1 MNRNDDASSRP
12 RPRKTVD
19 EFLDEM
25 DAWDKIAAGIDD
37 AASFDFDSN
46 AEFPWSGRAKKSN
59 ENPDDAPASPAPPQK
74 PSRPGAYLV
83 DYDDAEK
90 IDEDYETRAKRR
102 ERSVWNRDGV
112 QRDDRRFSSDGVRR
126 NDNYRDDYYRNRDRD
141 RDRAP
146 SENGDARDGARP
158 RYYRQDERGPR
169 DGGERFER
177 RDGRRPRPNYRDYRP
192 NPNYRENGYR
202 AENQD
207 GRAND
212 GYRDGNAQDRYVND
226 GRRPYYRDG
235 NRQNGGYRDG
245 GYRENGYRDGN
256 YQNGGYR
263 RQPRRDFRNSNGD
276 YRQDYR
282 PNYRDDYRRFDDA
295 GPDSDYYSARGPRR
309 RRDYYENLEPTVGAL
324 GKRGEPLSLAEELA
338 ARRGK
343 PRYGSGAN
351 VAGTPNADAT
361 APSTDERDWTDELEN
376 ATDEERQAIVE
387 LEQMDARELVA
398 EARRQNLETI
408 DGERRRDLVVRVL
421 RARLQK
427 NGLMYGEGTLEILP
441 DEFGFLRSANS
452 RYLSCPDDIYISP
465 SQIRRFGLRDGL
477 SIFGQIRPPKERE
490 RYFALL
496 RVETINDEDPN
507 ALASKPHF
515 DELTPA
521 LPVERVAVDAPGADL
536 DLRLFNLLAPLG
548 FGGRGLLVS
557 PPRAGKTTFIQKA
570 AEAVLADRPDAFVFV
585 VLIDERPEELIDMER
600 RLRGPRCEVVGATF
614 DETAARHVQVA
625 EIALEK
631 AKRMVEYGRD
641 VVFFLDSLTRL
652 TRAWN
657 LETAAA
663 TLAPPTPGVLESSA
677 LLRAKKYFGSARN
690 VDGGGSLT
698 LVATARLDDGG
709 GSDDQ
714 ILEEFKGAGNWEVWL
729 DRSLAEKRVWPA
741 INVVKSGANW
751 ENSGD
756 DGDENAEKIAA
767 LRRRLAAMDPVEA
780 IQFLREKL
788 AETATNAEF
797 LASIDPKT
805 F

>member
-1 MNRNDDASSRP
+1 MNRNDDSSSRP

-59 ENPDDAPASPAPPQK
+59 ESANDAPLPPATPPK

-83 DYDDAEK
+83 DYDETDK
-90 IDEDYETRAKRR
+90 LDEDYETRAKRR
-102 ERSVWNRDGV
+102 EKSVWNRDGAP
-112 QRDDRRFSSDGVRR
+112 RGDRRFGAEGPRQ
-126 NDNYRDDYYRNRDRD
+126 NDNYRDGYYRDRD
-141 RDRAP
+141 RSRVP
-146 SENGDARDGARP
+146 TENGDERDGGRP

-169 DGGERFER
+169 DGDGERFDR
-177 RDGRRPRPNYRDYRP
+177 RDGRRPNPNYRDYRR
-192 NPNYRENGYR
+192 NNYRENGYR
-202 AENQD
+202 NEN
-207 GRAND
+207 
-212 GYRDGNAQDRYVND
+212 RDGNDRAGYPND

-235 NRQNGGYRDG
+235 NNQNGPYRDG
-245 GYRENGYRDGN
+245 GRRENGYRDGN
-256 YQNGGYR
+256 YQNDGYR
-263 RQPRRDFRNSNGD
+263 RQPRCDFRNPNGD

-295 GPDSDYYSARGPRR
+295 GPDADYYSPRGPRR

-338 ARRGK
+338 TRRGK
-343 PRYGSGAN
+343 PRYGSGSN
-351 VAGTPNADAT
+351 VDA
-361 APSTDERDWTDELEN
+361 SSDVERGWNDELEN
-376 ATDEERQAIVE
+376 ATEEERQEIVE

-441 DEFGFLRSANS
+441 DEFGFLRSASS

-477 SIFGQIRPPKERE
+477 TIFGQIRPPKERE

-507 ALASKPHF
+507 ALATKPRF

-521 LPVERVAVDAPGADL
+521 LPTERVDRDAPGADL

-548 FGGRGLLVS
+548 LGSRGLLVS
-557 PPRAGKTTFIQKA
+557 PSRAGKTTFIQKA
-570 AEAVLADRPDAFVFV
+570 AEAVLADNPDAFVFV

-657 LETAAA
+657 LESAAA
-663 TLAPPTPGVLESSA
+663 TLAPPTPGVLEPSA
-677 LLRAKKYFGSARN
+677 LLRAKKYFGAARN
-690 VDGGGSLT
+690 VDGDGSLT
-698 LVATARLDDGG
+698 LVATARLDETGG
-709 GSDDQ
+709 ADDQ

-741 INVVKSGANW
+741 INVAKSGATWANA
-751 ENSGD
+751 D
-756 DGDENAEKIAA
+756 DENAEKIAA
-767 LRRRLAAMDPVEA
+767 LRRRLTAMEPSEA
-780 IQFLREKL
+780 IPFLREKL

-797 LASIDPKT
+797 LASIDPET

>member
-12 RPRKTVD
+12 RSRKTVD

-59 ENPDDAPASPAPPQK
+59 ETPDDAPASAAPPQK

-83 DYDDAEK
+83 DYDEADK
-90 IDEDYETRAKRR
+90 FDEDYETRAKRR
-102 ERSVWNRDGV
+102 EKSVWNRDGV
-112 QRDDRRFSSDGVRR
+112 QRNDRRFPSDGGRR
-126 NDNYRDDYYRNRDRD
+126 YDNYRDGYY

-146 SENGDARDGARP
+146 SENNDARDGERS

-169 DGGERFER
+169 DGDGERFDR
-177 RDGRRPRPNYRDYRP
+177 RDGRRPNPNYRDYRR
-192 NPNYRENGYR
+192 NSYRENGYR
-202 AENQD
+202 NENRDAAGQ
-207 GRAND
+207 A
-212 GYRDGNAQDRYVND
+212 GYLND

-235 NRQNGGYRDG
+235 APRDA
-245 GYRENGYRDGN
+245 GYRDGN
-256 YQNGGYR
+256 YPNGGYR
-263 RQPRRDFRNSNGD
+263 RQPRRDFRNPNGD

-295 GPDSDYYSARGPRR
+295 GPDANNYSPRGPRR

-343 PRYGSGAN
+343 PRYGSGSGAN
-351 VAGTPNADAT
+351 VSPNV
-361 APSTDERDWTDELEN
+361 ERDWNDELES
-376 ATDEERQAIVE
+376 ATEDERQEIVE

-398 EARRQNLETI
+398 EARRQNLETV

-441 DEFGFLRSANS
+441 DEFGFLRSASS

-507 ALASKPHF
+507 ALASKPRF
-515 DELTPA
+515 DELPPA
-521 LPVERVAVDAPGADL
+521 LPVERVAADAPGADL

-548 FGGRGLLVS
+548 LGGRGLLVS

-570 AEAVLADRPDAFVFV
+570 AEAVLADNPDAFVFV
-585 VLIDERPEELIDMER
+585 VLIDERPEEMLDMER

-657 LETAAA
+657 VETAAA
-663 TLAPPTPGVLESSA
+663 TLAPPTPGVLDPTA

-698 LVATARLDDGG
+698 LVATARLDETGG
-709 GSDDQ
+709 PDDQ

-741 INVVKSGANW
+741 INVVKSAANW
-751 ENSGD
+751 ESSD
-756 DGDENAEKIAA
+756 DGDEKTEKIAA
-767 LRRRLAAMDPVEA
+767 LRRRLAAMEPVEA

-788 AETATNAEF
+788 AETETNAEF

>member
-37 AASFDFDSN
+37 AESFDFDSN

-59 ENPDDAPASPAPPQK
+59 ENPDDAAASSAPPQK

-83 DYDDAEK
+83 DYDETDK

-102 ERSVWNRDGV
+102 EKSVWNRDGA
-112 QRDDRRFSSDGVRR
+112 QRYDRRFGDDDARP
-126 NDNYRDDYYRNRDRD
+126 NDNFRDGYYRDRD
-141 RDRAP
+141 RYRAS
-146 SENGDARDGARP
+146 SENDDERDGGRP
-158 RYYRQDERGPR
+158 RYYRQDDRGPR
-169 DGGERFER
+169 DGDGERFDR
-177 RDGRRPRPNYRDYRP
+177 RDGRRPNPNYRDYRR
-192 NPNYRENGYR
+192 NNYRENGYR
-202 AENQD
+202 NEN
-207 GRAND
+207 
-212 GYRDGNAQDRYVND
+212 RDGNGQTAYFND

-235 NRQNGGYRDG
+235 NAQNGGGYRDG
-245 GYRENGYRDGN
+245 GRRENGCRDGN
-256 YQNGGYR
+256 YQNDGYR
-263 RQPRRDFRNSNGD
+263 RQPRRDFRNPNGD
-276 YRQDYR
+276 YRQNYR
-282 PNYRDDYRRFDDA
+282 SNYRDDYRRFDDA
-295 GPDSDYYSARGPRR
+295 GPDSDYYSPRGPRR

-343 PRYGSGAN
+343 PRYGSGSN
-351 VAGTPNADAT
+351 GAGTPNADVSAPNDDRDWNDELQNAT
-361 APSTDERDWTDELEN
+361 A
-376 ATDEERQAIVE
+376 EERQEIVE

-398 EARRQNLETI
+398 EARRQNLETV

-441 DEFGFLRSANS
+441 DEFGFLRSASS

-521 LPVERVAVDAPGADL
+521 LPTERVDRDAPGADL

-548 FGGRGLLVS
+548 LGGRGLLVS

-570 AEAVLADRPDAFVFV
+570 AEAVLADNPDAFVFV

-657 LETAAA
+657 LEVAAA
-663 TLAPPTPGVLESSA
+663 TLAPPTPGVLDPTA

-698 LVATARLDDGG
+698 LVATARLDETGG
-709 GSDDQ
+709 PDDQ

-741 INVVKSGANW
+741 INVVKSAANW
-751 ENSGD
+751 ESSD
-756 DGDENAEKIAA
+756 DGDEKTEKIAA
-767 LRRRLAAMDPVEA
+767 LRRRLAAMEPVEA

-788 AETATNAEF
+788 AETETNAEF

>member
-59 ENPDDAPASPAPPQK
+59 ENPDDAPASAAPPQK

-83 DYDDAEK
+83 DYDDADK
-90 IDEDYETRAKRR
+90 IDEDYETRVKRR
-102 ERSVWNRDGV
+102 EKSVWNRDGV
-112 QRDDRRFSSDGVRR
+112 QRNDRRFPTDGVRR
-126 NDNYRDDYYRNRDRD
+126 RDDYYRDGD
-141 RDRAP
+141 RDRA
-146 SENGDARDGARP
+146 SFENGDARDGVRP
-158 RYYRQDERGPR
+158 RYYRSDERGPR
-169 DGGERFER
+169 DGGERFDR
-177 RDGRRPRPNYRDYRP
+177 RDGRRPRQDYRDHYRRD
-192 NPNYRENGYR
+192 NYRENGYR
-202 AENQD
+202 NENRD
-207 GRAND
+207 DCAGAA
-212 GYRDGNAQDRYVND
+212 YRDGNAQDRRAND

-235 NRQNGGYRDG
+235 NRQSGNYQNG

-263 RQPRRDFRNSNGD
+263 RQPRRDFRNPNGD

-295 GPDSDYYSARGPRR
+295 GPDSDYYSPRGPRR

-343 PRYGSGAN
+343 PRYGSGPN
-351 VAGTPNADAT
+351 VAETPNDDAS
-361 APSTDERDWTDELEN
+361 ASPNDERDRYDELEN
-376 ATDEERQAIVE
+376 ATEEERQEIVE

-398 EARRQNLETI
+398 EARRQNLETV

-441 DEFGFLRSANS
+441 DEFGFLRSASS

-515 DELTPA
+515 DELPPA
-521 LPVERVAVDAPGADL
+521 LPVERVADDAPGADL
-536 DLRLFNLLAPLG
+536 DLRLFDLIAPLG
-548 FGGRGLLVS
+548 FGGRGLLVG

-570 AEAVLADRPDAFVFV
+570 AEAVLADNPDAYVFV

-657 LETAAA
+657 LEIAAA
-663 TLAPPTPGVLESSA
+663 TLAPPTPGVLDPAA
-677 LLRAKKYFGSARN
+677 LLRAKKYFGAARN

-698 LVATARLDDGG
+698 LVATARLDENGG
-709 GSDDQ
+709 ADDQ

-751 ENSGD
+751 ENSD
-756 DGDENAEKIAA
+756 DGDDENAEKIAA
-767 LRRRLAAMDPVEA
+767 LRRRLAALEPVQA

>member
-1 MNRNDDASSRP
+1 MNRNDDSSSRP

-59 ENPDDAPASPAPPQK
+59 ENPDDASASPAPPQK

-83 DYDDAEK
+83 DYDETDK
-90 IDEDYETRAKRR
+90 LDEDYETRVKRR
-102 ERSVWNRDGV
+102 EKSVWNRDGA
-112 QRDDRRFSSDGVRR
+112 QRGPRRFVADDARQ
-126 NDNYRDDYYRNRDRD
+126 NDDYRDGYYRDRD
-141 RDRAP
+141 RRRAP
-146 SENGDARDGARP
+146 SENGDVRDGERP
-158 RYYRQDERGPR
+158 RYYRQNERGPR
-169 DGGERFER
+169 DNDNDASGDGERFER
-177 RDGRRPRPNYRDYRP
+177 RSTPNYRDYRRD
-192 NPNYRENGYR
+192 NYRESGYR
-202 AENQD
+202 YENQG
-207 GRAND
+207 GRASS
-212 GYRDGNAQDRYVND
+212 GYRDGNYQPRYSND
-226 GRRPYYRDG
+226 GRRPYYRNG

-245 GYRENGYRDGN
+245 GYRENGYRDEN
-256 YQNGGYR
+256 YQNDGYR
-263 RQPRRDFRNSNGD
+263 RSPRRDFRNPNGEP
-276 YRQDYR
+276 RQDYR
-282 PNYRDDYRRFDDA
+282 PHYRDDYRRFNDA
-295 GPDSDYYSARGPRR
+295 ESGSDYYSSRGPRR

-343 PRYGSGAN
+343 PRYGSGSN
-351 VAGTPNADAT
+351 VDGTPNGDASA
-361 APSTDERDWTDELEN
+361 APNLDRDWNDELEN
-376 ATDEERQAIVE
+376 ATDEERQEIVE

-398 EARRQNLETI
+398 EARRQNLETV

-515 DELTPA
+515 DELPPA
-521 LPVERVAVDAPGADL
+521 LPVDRVAADAPDADL
-536 DLRLFNLLAPLG
+536 DLRLFNLIAPLG
-548 FGGRGLLVS
+548 FGSRGLLVS
-557 PPRAGKTTFIQKA
+557 PSRAGKTTFIQKT
-570 AEAVLADRPDAFVFV
+570 AEAVLADNPDAFVFV

-663 TLAPPTPGVLESSA
+663 TLAPPTPGVLEPSA
-677 LLRAKKYFGSARN
+677 LLRAKKYFGAARN
-690 VDGGGSLT
+690 VADGGSLT
-698 LVATARLDDGG
+698 LVATARLDENG

-741 INVVKSGANW
+741 INVVKSGATW
-751 ENSGD
+751 EDSD
-756 DGDENAEKIAA
+756 DGGEESEKIGA
-767 LRRRLAAMDPVEA
+767 LRRRLAAMEPVEA

>member
-1 MNRNDDASSRP
+1 MNRNDDSFSRP

-37 AASFDFDSN
+37 ADSFDFDSN

-59 ENPDDAPASPAPPQK
+59 EASDDAPVPPATPPK

-83 DYDDAEK
+83 DYDETDK
-90 IDEDYETRAKRR
+90 LDEDYETRAKRR
-102 ERSVWNRDGV
+102 EKSVWNRDGA
-112 QRDDRRFSSDGVRR
+112 QRGDRRFASDGPRQ
-126 NDNYRDDYYRNRDRD
+126 NDNYRDGYYRDRS
-141 RDRAP
+141 RAS
-146 SENGDARDGARP
+146 SENGDERDGSRS
-158 RYYRQDERGPR
+158 RYYRQEERGPR
-169 DGGERFER
+169 DGDGERFDR
-177 RDGRRPRPNYRDYRP
+177 RDGRRPNPNYRDYRR
-192 NPNYRENGYR
+192 NNYRENGYR
-202 AENQD
+202 NEN
-207 GRAND
+207 
-212 GYRDGNAQDRYVND
+212 RDGNGQVGSPND

-235 NRQNGGYRDG
+235 AGPNGNYRDG
-245 GYRENGYRDGN
+245 GYRENGCRDGN

-263 RQPRRDFRNSNGD
+263 RQPRRDYRNPNGD

-295 GPDSDYYSARGPRR
+295 GPDADYYSPRGPRR

-343 PRYGSGAN
+343 PRYGSGSN
-351 VAGTPNADAT
+351 VDA
-361 APSTDERDWTDELEN
+361 SSDVERGWNDEFEN
-376 ATDEERQAIVE
+376 ATEEERQEIVE

-441 DEFGFLRSANS
+441 DEFGFLRSANA

-477 SIFGQIRPPKERE
+477 TIFGQIRPPKERE

-507 ALASKPHF
+507 ALATKPRF

-521 LPVERVAVDAPGADL
+521 LPTERVAADAPGADL
-536 DLRLFNLLAPLG
+536 DLRLFNLVAPLG
-548 FGGRGLLVS
+548 LGGRGLLVS

-570 AEAVLADRPDAFVFV
+570 AEAVLADNPDAFVFV

-657 LETAAA
+657 VEAAAA
-663 TLAPPTPGVLESSA
+663 TLAPPTPGVLEPSA
-677 LLRAKKYFGSARN
+677 LLRAKKYFGSARKI
-690 VDGGGSLT
+690 DGGGSLT
-698 LVATARLDDGG
+698 LVATARLDETGG
-709 GSDDQ
+709 PDDQ

-741 INVVKSGANW
+741 INVAKSGATW
-751 ENSGD
+751 EDSSD
-756 DGDENAEKIAA
+756 DAEKIAA
-767 LRRRLAAMDPVEA
+767 LRRRLAALEPVEA

>member
-37 AASFDFDSN
+37 AESFDFDSN
-46 AEFPWSGRAKKSN
+46 AEFPWSDRAKKSN
-59 ENPDDAPASPAPPQK
+59 ENPDQASNVPEPSQK

-90 IDEDYETRAKRR
+90 IDEDYETRVKRR
-102 ERSVWNRDGV
+102 EKSVWNRDGA
-112 QRDDRRFSSDGVRR
+112 QRGDRRFAPDSASEGGA
-126 NDNYRDDYYRNRDRD
+126 YRDGYYRDRD
-141 RDRAP
+141 RYRVP
-146 SENGDARDGARP
+146 SENGDEGDGARP
-158 RYYRQDERGPR
+158 RYYRRDERDAR
-169 DGGERFER
+169 DGGERFDR
-177 RDGRRPRPNYRDYRP
+177 RDGRRPRQDYRDRYRRD
-192 NPNYRENGYR
+192 NYRENGYR
-202 AENQD
+202 NENRD
-207 GRAND
+207 DYSGA
-212 GYRDGNAQDRYVND
+212 GYRDGNEKERYSAD

-235 NRQNGGYRDG
+235 NRQNGNYRDG
-245 GYRENGYRDGN
+245 DYRENGYRDGN

-263 RQPRRDFRNSNGD
+263 RQPRRDYRNPNGD
-276 YRQDYR
+276 FRQDYR

-295 GPDSDYYSARGPRR
+295 GPDSDYYSPRGPRR

-343 PRYGSGAN
+343 PRYGSGSN
-351 VAGTPNADAT
+351 VDETPNADLARD
-361 APSTDERDWTDELEN
+361 DEFEN
-376 ATDEERQAIVE
+376 AATEEERQEIVE

-477 SIFGQIRPPKERE
+477 TIFGQIRPPKERE

-521 LPVERVAVDAPGADL
+521 LPTERVDADAPGADL

-570 AEAVLADRPDAFVFV
+570 AEAVLADNPEAFVFV
-585 VLIDERPEELIDMER
+585 VLIDERPEELLDMER

-663 TLAPPTPGVLESSA
+663 TLAPPTPGVLDPTA

-698 LVATARLDDGG
+698 LVATARLDENGG
-709 GSDDQ
+709 PDAQ

-741 INVVKSGANW
+741 LNVVKSGANW
-751 ENSGD
+751 ENSVGD
-756 DGDENAEKIAA
+756 DEKTEKIAA
-767 LRRRLAAMDPVEA
+767 LRRRLAAMESVEA

-788 AETATNAEF
+788 SETATNAEF
-797 LASIDPKT
+797 LASIDPKM

>member
-46 AEFPWSGRAKKSN
+46 AEFPWSGRAKKSD
-59 ENPDDAPASPAPPQK
+59 ENPDDATASSAPPQK

-83 DYDDAEK
+83 DYDETDK

-102 ERSVWNRDGV
+102 EKSVWNRDGA
-112 QRDDRRFSSDGVRR
+112 QRYDRRFDDAARS
-126 NDNYRDDYYRNRDRD
+126 NDNSRDGYYRDRD
-141 RDRAP
+141 RYRAS
-146 SENGDARDGARP
+146 SENDDERDGGRP
-158 RYYRQDERGPR
+158 RYYRQDDRGLR
-169 DGGERFER
+169 DGDGERFDR
-177 RDGRRPRPNYRDYRP
+177 RDGRRPNPNYRDYRR
-192 NPNYRENGYR
+192 NNYRENGYR
-202 AENQD
+202 NEN
-207 GRAND
+207 
-212 GYRDGNAQDRYVND
+212 RDGNGQTAYFND

-235 NRQNGGYRDG
+235 NAQNGGGYRDG
-245 GYRENGYRDGN
+245 GRREKGCRDGN
-256 YQNGGYR
+256 YQNDGYR
-263 RQPRRDFRNSNGD
+263 RQPRRDFRNPNGD
-276 YRQDYR
+276 YRQNYR
-282 PNYRDDYRRFDDA
+282 SNYRDDYRRFDDA
-295 GPDSDYYSARGPRR
+295 GPDSDYYSPRGPRR

-343 PRYGSGAN
+343 PRYGSGSN
-351 VAGTPNADAT
+351 GAGTPNADVSVPNDDRDWNDELQNAT
-361 APSTDERDWTDELEN
+361 A
-376 ATDEERQAIVE
+376 EERQEIVE

-398 EARRQNLETI
+398 EARRQNLETV

-441 DEFGFLRSANS
+441 DEFGFLRSASS

-521 LPVERVAVDAPGADL
+521 LPTERVDRDAPGADL

-548 FGGRGLLVS
+548 LGGRGLLVS

-570 AEAVLADRPDAFVFV
+570 AEAVLADNPDAFVFV

-657 LETAAA
+657 LEVAAA
-663 TLAPPTPGVLESSA
+663 TLAPPTPGVLDPTA

-698 LVATARLDDGG
+698 LVATARLDETGG
-709 GSDDQ
+709 PDDQ

-741 INVVKSGANW
+741 INVVKSAANW
-751 ENSGD
+751 ESSD
-756 DGDENAEKIAA
+756 DGDEKTEKIAA
-767 LRRRLAAMDPVEA
+767 LRRRLAAMEPVEA

-788 AETATNAEF
+788 AETETNAEF

>member
-1 MNRNDDASSRP
+1 MNNNDDFSSRP

-46 AEFPWSGRAKKSN
+46 AEFPWSGRAKKTN
-59 ENPDDAPASPAPPQK
+59 ETLDDASLSSAPPQK
-74 PSRPGAYLV
+74 TSRPGAYLV
-83 DYDDAEK
+83 DYDDADK
-90 IDEDYETRAKRR
+90 IDEDYETRVKRR
-102 ERSVWNRDGV
+102 ERSVWNRDGA
-112 QRDDRRFSSDGVRR
+112 QRGDRRFGADSGSASGADGARQ
-126 NDNYRDDYYRNRDRD
+126 NDDYRDGYYRDRD
-141 RDRAP
+141 RYRAP
-146 SENGDARDGARP
+146 ADNGDERDGERP
-158 RYYRQDERGPR
+158 RYYRQDERAPR
-169 DGGERFER
+169 DGGERFDR
-177 RDGRRPRPNYRDYRP
+177 RDGRRPRQDYRNNYRRDH
-192 NPNYRENGYR
+192 YRENGYR
-202 AENQD
+202 NENRD
-207 GRAND
+207 ERANS
-212 GYRDGNAQDRYVND
+212 GYRDGNTQDRYSND

-235 NRQNGGYRDG
+235 NRQNGHFRDG

-256 YQNGGYR
+256 YQNDGR
-263 RQPRRDFRNSNGD
+263 RRPPRRDFRNPNGD

-295 GPDSDYYSARGPRR
+295 GPDSDYYSSRGPRR

-343 PRYGSGAN
+343 PRYGSGSSSN
-351 VAGTPNADAT
+351 VDETSNADLAQN
-361 APSTDERDWTDELEN
+361 DEFEN
-376 ATDEERQAIVE
+376 ATEEERQEIVE

-515 DELTPA
+515 DELPPA
-521 LPVERVAVDAPGADL
+521 LPVDRVAVDAPDADL
-536 DLRLFNLLAPLG
+536 DLRLFDLVAPLG
-548 FGGRGLLVS
+548 FGSRGLLVS
-557 PPRAGKTTFIQKA
+557 PSRAGKTTFIQKA
-570 AEAVLADRPDAFVFV
+570 AEAVLADNPDAFVFV

-657 LETAAA
+657 VETAAA
-663 TLAPPTPGVLESSA
+663 TLAPPTPGVLEPSA

-698 LVATARLDDGG
+698 LVATARLDETGG
-709 GSDDQ
+709 PDDQ
-714 ILEEFKGAGNWEVWL
+714 ILEEFKGAGNWEIWL

-741 INVVKSGANW
+741 INVVKSAANW
-751 ENSGD
+751 ENW
-756 DGDENAEKIAA
+756 DEKEEDAEKIAA
-767 LRRRLAAMDPVEA
+767 LRRRLSAMEPVEA
-780 IQFLREKL
+780 VQFLREKL

-797 LASIDPKT
+797 LASIDPET

>member
-37 AASFDFDSN
+37 AELFDFDSN

-59 ENPDDAPASPAPPQK
+59 ENPDDAPAQPVSPQK

-83 DYDDAEK
+83 DYNDGDK
-90 IDEDYETRAKRR
+90 LDEDYETRAKRR
-102 ERSVWNRDGV
+102 EKSVWNRDGV
-112 QRDDRRFSSDGVRR
+112 QRNDRRFPSDGVRR
-126 NDNYRDDYYRNRDRD
+126 YDNYRDGYYRD

-158 RYYRQDERGPR
+158 RYYRSDERGPR

-177 RDGRRPRPNYRDYRP
+177 RDGRRPRPNYRDYRS

-202 AENQD
+202 YENQEN
-207 GRAND
+207 RANA
-212 GYRDGNAQDRYVND
+212 GYRDGKFQDRRVGD
-226 GRRPYYRDG
+226 ERRPYYRDE
-235 NRQNGGYRDG
+235 NRQNGNYRDG

-263 RQPRRDFRNSNGD
+263 RQPRRDFRNPNGD

-295 GPDSDYYSARGPRR
+295 GPGSDGDYYSPRAPRR

-343 PRYGSGAN
+343 PRYGSGSN
-351 VAGTPNADAT
+351 VDGTPNGDGDASANADLA
-361 APSTDERDWTDELEN
+361 RDDELEN
-376 ATDEERQAIVE
+376 ATEEERQEIVE

-398 EARRQNLETI
+398 EARRQNLETV

-441 DEFGFLRSANS
+441 DEFGFLRSASS

-507 ALASKPHF
+507 ALASKPRF
-515 DELTPA
+515 DELEPA
-521 LPVERVAVDAPGADL
+521 LPVARVASDAPGADL
-536 DLRLFNLLAPLG
+536 DLRLFNLIAPLG
-548 FGGRGLLVS
+548 FGSRGLLVG

-570 AEAVLADRPDAFVFV
+570 AEAVLADNPDVFVFV

-657 LETAAA
+657 LETVAA

-698 LVATARLDDGG
+698 ILATARLDDGG
-709 GSDDQ
+709 GFDEQ

-751 ENSGD
+751 ENSE
-756 DGDENAEKIAA
+756 DGDAENAEKIVA
-767 LRRRLAAMDPVEA
+767 LRRRLTAMEPIEA

-788 AETATNAEF
+788 AETKTNAEF
-797 LASIDPKT
+797 LASVDPKT

>member
-46 AEFPWSGRAKKSN
+46 AEFPWSGRAKKSD
-59 ENPDDAPASPAPPQK
+59 ENPDDAPASSAPPQK

-83 DYDDAEK
+83 DYDETDK

-102 ERSVWNRDGV
+102 ERSVWNRDGA
-112 QRDDRRFSSDGVRR
+112 QRYDRRFGADDARQNDYSRDG
-126 NDNYRDDYYRNRDRD
+126 YYRDRD
-141 RDRAP
+141 RYRAS
-146 SENGDARDGARP
+146 SENDDERDGGRS

-169 DGGERFER
+169 DGDGERFDR
-177 RDGRRPRPNYRDYRP
+177 RDGRRPNPNYRDYRR
-192 NPNYRENGYR
+192 NNYRENGYR
-202 AENQD
+202 NEN
-207 GRAND
+207 
-212 GYRDGNAQDRYVND
+212 RDGNGQTAYLND

-235 NRQNGGYRDG
+235 NAQNGGAYRDG
-245 GYRENGYRDGN
+245 GRRENGCRDGN
-256 YQNGGYR
+256 YQNDGYR
-263 RQPRRDFRNSNGD
+263 RQPRRDFRNPNGD
-276 YRQDYR
+276 YRQNHR
-282 PNYRDDYRRFDDA
+282 ANYRDDYRRFDDA
-295 GPDSDYYSARGPRR
+295 GPASDYYSPRGARR

-343 PRYGSGAN
+343 PRYGSGSN
-351 VAGTPNADAT
+351 GAGTPNADV
-361 APSTDERDWTDELEN
+361 SGSNDDRDWNDELQN
-376 ATDEERQAIVE
+376 ATDEERQEIVE

-398 EARRQNLETI
+398 EARRQNLETV

-441 DEFGFLRSANS
+441 DEFGFLRSASS

-521 LPVERVAVDAPGADL
+521 LPTERVDRDAPGADL

-548 FGGRGLLVS
+548 LGSRGLLVS

-570 AEAVLADRPDAFVFV
+570 AEAVLADNPDAFVFV

-652 TRAWN
+652 IRAWN
-657 LETAAA
+657 LEVAAA
-663 TLAPPTPGVLESSA
+663 TLAPPTPGVLDPTA

-698 LVATARLDDGG
+698 LVATTRLDETGG
-709 GSDDQ
+709 PDDQ

-741 INVVKSGANW
+741 INVVKSAANW
-751 ENSGD
+751 ESSD
-756 DGDENAEKIAA
+756 DGDEKAEKIAA
-767 LRRRLAAMDPVEA
+767 LRRRLAAMEPVEA

-788 AETATNAEF
+788 AETETNAEF

>member
-37 AASFDFDSN
+37 AESFDFDSN

-59 ENPDDAPASPAPPQK
+59 ENPEDAAASSAPPQK

-83 DYDDAEK
+83 DYDETDK

-102 ERSVWNRDGV
+102 EKSVWNRDGA
-112 QRDDRRFSSDGVRR
+112 QRYDRRFGADDARP
-126 NDNYRDDYYRNRDRD
+126 NDNSRDGYYRDRD
-141 RDRAP
+141 RYRAP
-146 SENGDARDGARP
+146 SENGDVRDGARP
-158 RYYRQDERGPR
+158 RYYRSDERGSR
-169 DGGERFER
+169 DGGERFDR
-177 RDGRRPRPNYRDYRP
+177 RDGRRPRQDYRDRYRRDH
-192 NPNYRENGYR
+192 YRENGCR
-202 AENQD
+202 NENRD
-207 GRAND
+207 DCANAA
-212 GYRDGNAQDRYVND
+212 GYRDENLQERCVND

-235 NRQNGGYRDG
+235 NRQNGAYRDG

-263 RQPRRDFRNSNGD
+263 RQPRRDFRSPNGE

-295 GPDSDYYSARGPRR
+295 GPDSDYYSPRGPRR

-343 PRYGSGAN
+343 PRYGSGSN
-351 VAGTPNADAT
+351 VAGTPNDDLSAL
-361 APSTDERDWTDELEN
+361 PNDESDRFDELEN
-376 ATDEERQAIVE
+376 ATDEERQEIVE

-398 EARRQNLETI
+398 EARRQNLETV

-441 DEFGFLRSANS
+441 DEFGFLRSASS

-515 DELTPA
+515 DELPPA

-536 DLRLFNLLAPLG
+536 DLRLFDLIAPLG
-548 FGGRGLLVS
+548 FGGRGLLVG

-570 AEAVLADRPDAFVFV
+570 AEAVLADRPDAYVFV

-657 LETAAA
+657 LEFAAA
-663 TLAPPTPGVLESSA
+663 TLAPPTPGVLDPAA

-690 VDGGGSLT
+690 VDGDGSLT
-698 LVATARLDDGG
+698 LVATARLDENGG
-709 GSDDQ
+709 PDDQ

-741 INVVKSGANW
+741 LNVVKSGANW
-751 ENSGD
+751 ESSN
-756 DGDENAEKIAA
+756 DGDEKTEKIAA
-767 LRRRLAAMDPVEA
+767 LRRRLAAMEPVEA

-788 AETATNAEF
+788 AETKTNAEF

>member
-1 MNRNDDASSRP
+1 MNRNDDASSRQ

-37 AASFDFDSN
+37 AESFDFDSN

-59 ENPDDAPASPAPPQK
+59 ENPVDAPAAPETPQK

-83 DYDDAEK
+83 DYDEIDK
-90 IDEDYETRAKRR
+90 IDEDYETRAQRR
-102 ERSVWNRDGV
+102 EKSVWNRDGA
-112 QRDDRRFSSDGVRR
+112 QRGDRRFGSDGARR
-126 NDNYRDDYYRNRDRD
+126 NDNYRDGYYRDRY
-141 RDRAP
+141 RAP
-146 SENGDARDGARP
+146 SENGEERDGGRP
-158 RYYRQDERGPR
+158 RYYRQDERAPR
-169 DGGERFER
+169 DGDGKRFDR
-177 RDGRRPRPNYRDYRP
+177 RDGRRPNPNYRDYRC
-192 NPNYRENGYR
+192 NNYQENGYR
-202 AENQD
+202 NEN
-207 GRAND
+207 
-212 GYRDGNAQDRYVND
+212 RDAAGQNRCSND

-235 NRQNGGYRDG
+235 NNQNGAYRDG
-245 GYRENGYRDGN
+245 GYRENGYRDGHYPN
-256 YQNGGYR
+256 DGYR
-263 RQPRRDFRNSNGD
+263 RQPRRDFRNPNGD
-276 YRQDYR
+276 YRQNYR

-295 GPDSDYYSARGPRR
+295 GPDADYYLPRGPRR

-343 PRYGSGAN
+343 PRYGNAS
-351 VAGTPNADAT
+351 NADA
-361 APSTDERDWTDELEN
+361 PSNVERDWDDELEN
-376 ATDEERQAIVE
+376 ATAEERQEIVE

-441 DEFGFLRSANS
+441 DEFGFLRSASS

-477 SIFGQIRPPKERE
+477 TIFGQIRPPKERE

-507 ALASKPHF
+507 ALATKPRF
-515 DELTPA
+515 DDLTPA
-521 LPVERVAVDAPGADL
+521 LPTERVDRDAPGADL

-548 FGGRGLLVS
+548 LGSRGLLVS
-557 PPRAGKTTFIQKA
+557 PSRAGKTTFIQKA
-570 AEAVLADRPDAFVFV
+570 AEAVLADNPDAFVFV

-600 RLRGPRCEVVGATF
+600 RLRGPRCEVVGSTF
-614 DETAARHVQVA
+614 DETSARHVQVA

-657 LETAAA
+657 LESAAA
-663 TLAPPTPGVLESSA
+663 TLAPPTPGVLDPSA
-677 LLRAKKYFGSARN
+677 LLRAKKYFGAARN
-690 VDGGGSLT
+690 VDGDGSLT
-698 LVATARLDDGG
+698 LVATARLDETGG
-709 GSDDQ
+709 HDDQ

-729 DRSLAEKRVWPA
+729 DCSLAEKRVWPA
-741 INVVKSGANW
+741 INVVKSGATW
-751 ENSGD
+751 ENVE
-756 DGDENAEKIAA
+756 DGADENAEKFAA
-767 LRRRLAAMDPVEA
+767 LRRRLAAMEPVEA
-780 IQFLREKL
+780 LQFLREKL

>member
-12 RPRKTVD
+12 RSRKTVD

-59 ENPDDAPASPAPPQK
+59 ENPDDAPAPAAPPQK

-83 DYDDAEK
+83 DYDDADK

-102 ERSVWNRDGV
+102 ERSVWSRDGIR
-112 QRDDRRFSSDGVRR
+112 RDDRRFGADSAPDGGA
-126 NDNYRDDYYRNRDRD
+126 YRDGYYRDRD
-141 RDRAP
+141 RYRAP
-146 SENGDARDGARP
+146 SENDDERDGARS

-169 DGGERFER
+169 DGAERFDR
-177 RDGRRPRPNYRDYRP
+177 RDGRRPRQDYRDYRR
-192 NPNYRENGYR
+192 NNYRENGYR
-202 AENQD
+202 NENRD
-207 GRAND
+207 D
-212 GYRDGNAQDRYVND
+212 YSDVGYRGGNDKERYSAD

-235 NRQNGGYRDG
+235 NRQNGNYRDG

-263 RQPRRDFRNSNGD
+263 RQPRRDYRNPNGD

-282 PNYRDDYRRFDDA
+282 PNYRDNYRRFDDA
-295 GPDSDYYSARGPRR
+295 GPGSDGDYYSPRGPRR

-343 PRYGSGAN
+343 PRYGNGSN
-351 VAGTPNADAT
+351 VDETPNADLA
-361 APSTDERDWTDELEN
+361 RDDELEN
-376 ATDEERQAIVE
+376 ATEEERQEIVE

-441 DEFGFLRSANS
+441 DEFGFLRSASS

-507 ALASKPHF
+507 ALASKPRF

-521 LPVERVAVDAPGADL
+521 LPTERVAADAPGADL
-536 DLRLFNLLAPLG
+536 DSRLFNLLAPLG
-548 FGGRGLLVS
+548 FGSRGLLVS
-557 PPRAGKTTFIQKA
+557 PPRAGKTTFIQKT
-570 AEAVLADRPDAFVFV
+570 AEAVLAERPDACVFV

-600 RLRGPRCEVVGATF
+600 RLRGPRCEVVGTTF

-657 LETAAA
+657 VETAAA
-663 TLAPPTPGVLESSA
+663 ALTPPTPGVLDPSV

-690 VDGGGSLT
+690 VDGEGSLT
-698 LVATARLDDGG
+698 ILATARLDENGD
-709 GSDDQ
+709 SDAQ
-714 ILEEFKGAGNWEVWL
+714 LLEEFKGAGNWEVWL

-741 INVVKSGANW
+741 IDVVKSGATW
-751 ENSGD
+751 ENSD
-756 DGDENAEKIAA
+756 DGDAEKAEKIAA
-767 LRRRLAAMDPVEA
+767 LRRRLTAMEPGEA
-780 IQFLREKL
+780 IPFLRDKL

-797 LASIDPKT
+797 LASIDPQT

>member
-1 MNRNDDASSRP
+1 MNRNDESSSR

-37 AASFDFDSN
+37 AESFDFDSN

-59 ENPDDAPASPAPPQK
+59 ETPDAEESAPATPPK

-83 DYDDAEK
+83 DYDEIDK

-102 ERSVWNRDGV
+102 EKSVWNRDDFSRG
-112 QRDDRRFSSDGVRR
+112 DRRPSRDG
-126 NDNYRDDYYRNRDRD
+126 NYRDGNYQNGGYRDGNYRERDRY
-141 RDRAP
+141 RAP
-146 SENGDARDGARP
+146 SENGDERDGARP
-158 RYYRQDERGPR
+158 RYYRQDERGLR
-169 DGGERFER
+169 DGDGERFDR
-177 RDGRRPRPNYRDYRP
+177 RDGRRPNPNYRDYRR
-192 NPNYRENGYR
+192 NNYRENGYR
-202 AENQD
+202 NENRDAAGQ
-207 GRAND
+207 A
-212 GYRDGNAQDRYVND
+212 GYAND

-235 NRQNGGYRDG
+235 QNGNYRDG

-256 YQNGGYR
+256 YQNDGYR
-263 RQPRRDFRNSNGD
+263 RQPRRDYRNPNGD

-282 PNYRDDYRRFDDA
+282 PHYRDDYRRFDDA
-295 GPDSDYYSARGPRR
+295 GPDADYYSPRGPRR

-343 PRYGSGAN
+343 PRYGNGSN
-351 VAGTPNADAT
+351 VAGTPNC
-361 APSTDERDWTDELEN
+361 ERDWEDGLEN
-376 ATDEERQAIVE
+376 ATEEERQEIVE

-441 DEFGFLRSANS
+441 DEFGFLRSASS

-477 SIFGQIRPPKERE
+477 TIFGQIRPPKERE

-507 ALASKPHF
+507 ALATKPRF
-515 DELTPA
+515 DELPPA
-521 LPVERVAVDAPGADL
+521 LPTERVAVDAPDADL
-536 DLRLFNLLAPLG
+536 DSRLFNLIAPLG

-557 PPRAGKTTFIQKA
+557 PPRAGKTTFVQKA
-570 AEAVLADRPDAFVFV
+570 AEAVLAERPDAYVFV

-600 RLRGPRCEVVGATF
+600 RLRGPRCEVVGTTF

-657 LETAAA
+657 VEIAAA
-663 TLAPPTPGVLESSA
+663 AFAPPAPDVLDPSA
-677 LLRAKKYFGSARN
+677 LLRAKKYFGSARKI
-690 VDGGGSLT
+690 DGGGSLT
-698 LVATARLDDGG
+698 LVATARLDETGG
-709 GSDDQ
+709 PDDQ

-741 INVVKSGANW
+741 IDVLKSGANW
-751 ENSGD
+751 ENSD
-756 DGDENAEKIAA
+756 DVEEAEKIGA
-767 LRRRLAAMDPVEA
+767 LRRRLAAMEPLEA

>member
-37 AASFDFDSN
+37 AESFDFDSN

-59 ENPDDAPASPAPPQK
+59 ENLDDAPLPPAPPQK

-83 DYDDAEK
+83 DYDDADK
-90 IDEDYETRAKRR
+90 IDEDYETRVKRR
-102 ERSVWNRDGV
+102 EKSVWNRDGA
-112 QRDDRRFSSDGVRR
+112 QRNDRRFPTDGVRQ
-126 NDNYRDDYYRNRDRD
+126 NDNSRDGYYRERDRY
-141 RDRAP
+141 RAP
-146 SENGDARDGARP
+146 SENDDARDGARP
-158 RYYRQDERGPR
+158 RYYRPDERGPR
-169 DGGERFER
+169 DGGERFDR

-192 NPNYRENGYR
+192 NPNYREDGYR
-202 AENQD
+202 VENQES
-207 GRAND
+207 RAND
-212 GYRDGNAQDRYVND
+212 GYRDGNAQDRYAND

-235 NRQNGGYRDG
+235 NRQNG

-263 RQPRRDFRNSNGD
+263 RQPRRDFRNPNGE

-295 GPDSDYYSARGPRR
+295 GPDSDYYSPRGPRR

-343 PRYGSGAN
+343 PRYGSGSN
-351 VAGTPNADAT
+351 VAGTPNDDAS
-361 APSTDERDWTDELEN
+361 AFPNAESDRSDELEN
-376 ATDEERQAIVE
+376 ATDEERQEIVE

-398 EARRQNLETI
+398 EARRQNLETV

-441 DEFGFLRSANS
+441 DEFGFLRSASS

-507 ALASKPHF
+507 ALATKPRF
-515 DELTPA
+515 DELPPA
-521 LPVERVAVDAPGADL
+521 PPVERVAVDAPGADL
-536 DLRLFNLLAPLG
+536 DLRLFDLIAPLG
-548 FGGRGLLVS
+548 FGGRGLLVG

-570 AEAVLADRPDAFVFV
+570 AEAILADRPDAYVFV

-600 RLRGPRCEVVGATF
+600 RLGGPRCEVVGATF

-657 LETAAA
+657 LEFAAA
-663 TLAPPTPGVLESSA
+663 TLAPPTPGVLDPAA

-698 LVATARLDDGG
+698 LVATARLDENGG
-709 GSDDQ
+709 PDDQ

-741 INVVKSGANW
+741 LNVVKSGANW
-751 ENSGD
+751 ETSS
-756 DGDENAEKIAA
+756 DGDEESEKNAA
-767 LRRRLAAMDPVEA
+767 LRRRLAAMESVEA

-788 AETATNAEF
+788 TETETNAEF
-797 LASIDPKT
+797 LVSIDPKT